1 MTECKSAQ
9 SRQTRTRKI
18 PRRPCCCVNSMTG
31 PPSNG
36 DDDLGWGKGEKEKGI
51 ATRMYHASD
60 LRSEISDDFRAYPSQ
75 IRYSCPENTKRWERA
90 SSRKRDGQE
99 SGILGGREPDVSP
112 FVGGSES
119 RLRAKWCDGRRSG
132 QFLVFVFLFLQPLP
146 FFLPSYFL
154 PARSM
159 GPFFPEERER
169 DRESHRAVKY
179 HDWGGRGMR
188 YCVRDRKCFNARCRP
203 RAYPRV

>member
-60 LRSEISDDFRAYPSQ
+60 LRSEISDDFRAYPSR

-90 SSRKRDGQE
+90 SSRKKDDQK
-99 SGILGGREPDVSP
+99 SGICVEGNPMYHRSSEVLSRVYVQSGMMDDVLANFS
-112 FVGGSES
+112 F
-119 RLRAKWCDGRRSG
+119 RLSLSSASS
-132 QFLVFVFLFLQPLP
+132 
-146 FFLPSYFL
+146 FFSPSYFL

-159 GPFFPEERER
+159 GPF
-169 DRESHRAVKY
+169 S
-179 HDWGGRGMR
+179 
-188 YCVRDRKCFNARCRP
+188 
-203 RAYPRV
+203 